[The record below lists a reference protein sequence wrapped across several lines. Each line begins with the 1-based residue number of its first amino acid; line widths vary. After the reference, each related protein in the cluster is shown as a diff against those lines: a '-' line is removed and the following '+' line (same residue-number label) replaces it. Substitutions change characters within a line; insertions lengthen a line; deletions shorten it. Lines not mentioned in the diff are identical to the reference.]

1 MMMRI
6 DKGVNRNELSTQPSE
21 KLQALEKRTTCLD
34 FCQSQDVVFRQA

>member
-6 DKGVNRNELSTQPSE
+6 DKDAHRNEPTIQPSE